1 MSRILAIDYG
11 SKRTGLA
18 TTDPLELIA
27 SGLKTVATEELM
39 VFLEYYLP
47 REEIHAVVVGEPKLW
62 NNEPSLIEKDIQKFI
77 KKFRVRF
84 PDIYLDRVD
93 ERFTSKVAQYAMIGG
108 GLKKKARQNKA
119 LIDKI
124 SAVLILQS
132 YLDKKKMYDFTN
144 HYVWGPCIEKK
155 M

>member
-1 MSRILAIDYG
+1 MSAILAIDYG

-18 TTDPLELIA
+18 VSDPLKLIA
-27 SGLKTVATEELM
+27 SGLKTVATTELM
-39 VFLEYYLP
+39 VFLESYLIK
-47 REEIHAVVVGEPKLW
+47 EQIHTVVVGEPKLW
-62 NNEPSLIEKDIQKFI
+62 NNEPSSIEKDIQKFI

-93 ERFTSKVAQYAMIGG
+93 ERFTSKLAQNAMIVG

-132 YLDKKKMYDFTN
+132 YLDQKKN
-144 HYVWGPCIEKK
+144 V
-155 M
+155 